1 MPDPEVLW
9 RPAPDARATSRMGH
23 YLDWLAERHGLA
35 LADYDAAWRWSVSE
49 PDAFWQS
56 VREHFDAFPA
66 TGGPALADATMP
78 GARWFPGAQ
87 LNYAEH
93 LLARGLDGRDDEV
106 VLVGRSQTRERVTLT
121 GRQLREAVGRA
132 QAGLRRLGIGPGD
145 RVAAY
150 LPNVPEAVIGLLAT
164 AGLGATWTS
173 CAPEF
178 GVRSVVDR
186 LAQVEPR
193 LLMAVDG
200 YRYGSA
206 AVDRRAEVAAIRAE
220 LPSLAATV
228 VLPYLEPGGEPPD
241 GSLPWADLLA
251 DAAEPAFTA
260 VGFDHPLYVLYSSG
274 TTGLPKPIVH
284 GHGGIL
290 LEHLKMLGLHHDL
303 GPDDRFFWFTTT
315 GWMMWNYL
323 VSGLGVGATLV
334 LFDGSPS
341 HPDLATLWQLAGEEG
356 VTCFGVSPAYLM
368 ACRRAGLRPREVADL
383 SRLRAIGSTGAPLPA
398 EGFRYVHE
406 AVSPSAQLQ
415 SVSGGTDLCTAF
427 LGGAP
432 LVPVWEGEI
441 SCRCLGAAVEAYSP
455 DGRPLVGEQGEL
467 VITGPMPSM
476 PVGFWNDP
484 AGERYRAA
492 YFATFPGV
500 WRHGDWI
507 TITERGSCVISGRS
521 DATLNRGGV
530 RVGTAEFYAVVEAMP
545 EVADSVVVH
554 LEDTDELL
562 LFVTLR
568 DGAALD
574 EALVARLREEIRG
587 ALSPRHVP
595 DRIAAVP
602 AVPRTLS
609 GKKLEVPVKRI
620 LGGMPPDEAA
630 SRGSLANPHA
640 LDAFAALARERA
652 AG

>member
-1 MPDPEVLW
+1 
-9 RPAPDARATSRMGH
+9 
-23 YLDWLAERHGLA
+23 
-35 LADYDAAWRWSVSE
+35 
-49 PDAFWQS
+49 
-56 VREHFDAFPA
+56 
-66 TGGPALADATMP
+66 
-78 GARWFPGAQ
+78 
-87 LNYAEH
+87 
-93 LLARGLDGRDDEV
+93 
-106 VLVGRSQTRERVTLT
+106 
-121 GRQLREAVGRA
+121 
-132 QAGLRRLGIGPGD
+132 
-145 RVAAY
+145 
-150 LPNVPEAVIGLLAT
+150 
-164 AGLGATWTS
+164 
-173 CAPEF
+173 
-178 GVRSVVDR
+178 
-186 LAQVEPR
+186 
-193 LLMAVDG
+193 
-200 YRYGSA
+200 
-206 AVDRRAEVAAIRAE
+206 
-220 LPSLAATV
+220 
-228 VLPYLEPGGEPPD
+228 
-241 GSLPWADLLA
+241 
-251 DAAEPAFTA
+251 
-260 VGFDHPLYVLYSSG
+260 
-274 TTGLPKPIVH
+274 
-284 GHGGIL
+284 
-290 LEHLKMLGLHHDL
+290 
-303 GPDDRFFWFTTT
+303 
-315 GWMMWNYL
+315 
-323 VSGLGVGATLV
+323 
-334 LFDGSPS
+334 
-341 HPDLATLWQLAGEEG
+341 
-356 VTCFGVSPAYLM
+356 
-368 ACRRAGLRPREVADL
+368 VADL
-383 SRLRAIGSTGAPLPA
+383 SRLRAIGSTGAPLPV

-441 SCRCLGAAVEAYSP
+441 SCRCLGAAVEAYSA
-455 DGRPLVGEQGEL
+455 DGRALVDEQGEL